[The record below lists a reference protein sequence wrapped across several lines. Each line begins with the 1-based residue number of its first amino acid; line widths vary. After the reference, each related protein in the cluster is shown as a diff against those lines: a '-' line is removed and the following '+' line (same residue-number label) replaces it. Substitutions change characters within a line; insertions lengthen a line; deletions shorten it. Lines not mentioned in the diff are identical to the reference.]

1 MVGAAPGASPV
12 RGCLTVGDG
21 VETELSRSLLA
32 LRDASGLRQV
42 DVAARTGLSQ
52 ARLSRIERGKSLPTE
67 DELRALARLYG
78 ADETRG
84 EQLVQLG
91 RDLSA
96 GIRDSRLVV
105 QRGNTLALQQ
115 RWDRIEGGATVVRSY
130 HPVVVLGVLQTPTY
144 AAVASRHPV
153 DSAVVAS
160 RVRRHQ
166 RLLGEP
172 GRHHLLIQTEGALRQ
187 VVGSAEAMA
196 EQLNVILAAME
207 APNVELGIIPAA
219 RPLELL
225 VGSGFHIYDDTAA
238 VVGLEVAAAT
248 LTDPADVTHFREL
261 WERLWKAA
269 ATGADAVALI
279 QRVAAELRD

>member
-1 MVGAAPGASPV
+1 MD
-12 RGCLTVGDG
+12 DG
-21 VETELSRSLLA
+21 VDTELSRSLLA

-67 DELRALARLYG
+67 DEVRALVRLYG
-78 ADETRG
+78 VDEARG

-115 RWDRIEGGATVVRSY
+115 RWDRIEGGATTVRSY
-130 HPVVVLGVLQTPTY
+130 HPVVVLGVLQTPAY
-144 AAVASRHPV
+144 AAIASRHPV

-160 RVRRHQ
+160 RTRRHQ
-166 RLLGEP
+166 RLLREP
-172 GRHHLLIQTEGALRQ
+172 RRRHLLIQTEGALRQ
-187 VVGSAEAMA
+187 VVGSVEVMA
-196 EQLNVILAAME
+196 EQLDVILTVMG
-207 APNVELGIIPAA
+207 APNVELGVIPAA

-225 VGSGFHIYDDTAA
+225 VGSGFHVYDDTAA

-269 ATGADAVALI
+269 VTGADAVALI
-279 QRVAAELRD
+279 QRVAAELRGGPEQASGHR